1 MALALMLIFLVLF
14 AIATLLSPMN
24 LRFSIAIVPTT
35 LISFALAFTPSS
47 TIEIRVE

>member
-1 MALALMLIFLVLF
+1 MLIFLVLF
-14 AIATLLSPMN
+14 TIAALLSPMN